1 MQSNRE
7 VFLRMSEEHY
17 MSIPENIRSS
27 FLASKRVDEEKSDW
41 NDNMRDETYNLFY
54 QESKRFKKLLSER
67 EYQLREERRKIN
79 VRVLGEEADK

>member
-17 MSIPENIRSS
+17 MSIPEDVRSS

-41 NDNMRDETYNLFY
+41 AENMKDDQYSIFY
-54 QESKRFKKLLSER
+54 GAVKIGKKQLAER

-79 VRVLGEEADK
+79 K

>member
-17 MSIPENIRSS
+17 MLIPEGVRSS
-27 FLASKRVDEEKSDW
+27 YLSSKRVDEEKSDW
-41 NDNMRDETYNLFY
+41 SENMKDPIYANHY
-54 QESKRFKKLLSER
+54 DANKKSKKLLAER

-79 VRVLGEEADK
+79 K